1 MIAGKTLAGL
11 VTGLLVVGGG
21 VAVVAANTGPDTVV
35 VTSIVDGDTID
46 VSVNGEQT
54 RVRLLN
60 VDAPE
65 TVHPDENVQCM
76 GPEAAALLED
86 LLPVGTHVELKYDT
100 ERNDRYGRDLA
111 GVFVEDVLVNAEI
124 ARAGL
129 GTAVLFEPNDRFYDD
144 VLAAQNE
151 AMASGRGLYDPQLEC
166 TFPAQVSEFT
176 EQADQLL
183 TQAQPDSQDVAGM
196 ESYLEEL
203 AAVALVGAALSELV
217 DVDAN
222 TLLPVIHRDNRTTIR
237 SLDVTQ
243 QRLGSA
249 RARVQTDIT
258 AEKERIEAERLEAE
272 RLEAE
277 RLEAERLEAE
287 RLEAERLE
295 AERLEAARLEAE
307 RLEAERLAAERRAA
321 AQRSSS
327 SSSSSSSGSNSSS
340 YDGYTGCRAYGGGY
354 VPNAIDEKGR
364 PYTKIDCTTKLP
376 LP

>member
-1 MIAGKTLAGL
+1 MIVGKTLAGI
-11 VTGLLVVGGG
+11 VTGVLVVGGG
-21 VAVVAANTGPDTVV
+21 VAVVAASTGPDIVV

-46 VSVNGEQT
+46 VSVNGEET

-76 GPEAAALLED
+76 GPEAAALLEE
-86 LLPVGTHVELKYDT
+86 LIPVGTHVELKHDK
-100 ERNDRYGRDLA
+100 ERTDRYGRDLA
-111 GVFVEDVLVNAEI
+111 GVFVEEILVNAEI

-144 VLAAQNE
+144 VLAAQKE
-151 AMASGRGLYDPQLEC
+151 AMTSGRGLYDPQIEC

-183 TQAQPDSQDVAGM
+183 TQPQPDAQDVAGM

-203 AAVALVGAALSELV
+203 AAVALVGVALSDLV
-217 DVDAN
+217 DGDAN

-237 SLDVTQ
+237 SLDATQ

-249 RARVQTDIT
+249 RARVQADIA
-258 AEKERIEAERLEAE
+258 AEKERLEAERREAERLEAE

-277 RLEAERLEAE
+277 RLEAER
-287 RLEAERLE
+287 R
-295 AERLEAARLEAE
+295 
-307 RLEAERLAAERRAA
+307 EAERLAAERRAA